1 MSLATTEELRE
12 AWQRAVDDITAQ
24 HEEAELDDGIVG
36 GVEELDND
44 AIVIE
49 RTKIRAGKCNSLLS
63 YVHGD

>member
-1 MSLATTEELRE
+1 MRSAITEELRE

-24 HEEAELDDGIVG
+24 QQEAELDGGIFYG
-36 GVEELDND
+36 AEELDND

>member
-12 AWQRAVDDITAQ
+12 AWQRAVDDIIAQ